1 VALLEYFSLMDSDD
15 SMRALDELDPGLEFV
30 ISLPSATVRGFSR
43 DEFASYIT
51 GRDAHERRH
60 HVLRHSVD
68 RDIEFVYG
76 IVSEAGAVTGGFM
89 SAARL
94 TTGGVIAQYL
104 SIFDA
109 NMLLARLSD
118 GFGDA
123 EQT

>member
-1 VALLEYFSLMDSDD
+1 
-15 SMRALDELDPGLEFV
+15 
-30 ISLPSATVRGFSR
+30 
-43 DEFASYIT
+43 
-51 GRDAHERRH
+51 
-60 HVLRHSVD
+60 
-68 RDIEFVYG
+68 
-76 IVSEAGAVTGGFM
+76 M

-123 EQT
+123 ERT